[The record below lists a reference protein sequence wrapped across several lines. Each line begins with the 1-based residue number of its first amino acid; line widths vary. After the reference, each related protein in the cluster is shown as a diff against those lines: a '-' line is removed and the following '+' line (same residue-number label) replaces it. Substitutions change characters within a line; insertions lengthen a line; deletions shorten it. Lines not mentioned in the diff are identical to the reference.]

1 MIATVALVKLLG
13 YVVLLLWGTRMVQ
26 SGVVRAFGTSL
37 RRVIGRM
44 LRNRFAAVGAG
55 LAVTALLQSS
65 TATAMMTT
73 SLAAEGMVAL
83 VPALAVMLGANI
95 GTALVVKALSFDVS
109 WVAPLLLVVG
119 YFAFRHGRKGTVHD
133 LGRVGIGL
141 GLMLLGLHQLI
152 VTIQPVET
160 APVLQTLLSALT
172 REPLL
177 DLALAAVLT
186 CAAHSSVA
194 IVLLIAALAAG
205 NVVTP
210 VVAIALVLGANI
222 GGAIPPVL
230 EAARTDPASRRLPVG
245 NLVFRAIGCV
255 VALPVAHP
263 IADVLRY
270 AGPDPAAVTINFHI
284 AFNVALAAIFVWLL
298 DPAAHLL
305 VRAMPER
312 QKKGGDIAW
321 PLYLDEAALDTPY
334 LALTNASR
342 EALRVADLVDIMLRR
357 LLPAISG
364 DDADAIKELARIGKA
379 LDRLQESLKAYLTQL
394 GTDGLSEADARRHGL
409 TLDFAV
415 NLGHAGDIIERSLA
429 ATVSRKAKRSILLSP
444 EDEADLRSFHERV
457 VEDLGLAA
465 STFMTEDTRSARRLL
480 DAKRYLNA
488 MERAAAR
495 RHLARLEADH
505 PGGIEASTLHLAILR
520 DLRRVNSHVA
530 AVAYDVLG
538 LTDESVAD
546 SPEDA
551 QGDFA
556 AGQSSEGTEPIA
568 AGGDID
574 IRSPESRAR

>member
-1 MIATVALVKLLG
+1 MVATVALVKLLG

-26 SGVVRAFGTSL
+26 SGIVRAFGTSL

-55 LAVTALLQSS
+55 LAITALLQSS

-95 GTALVVKALSFDVS
+95 GTALVVKVLSFDVS

-119 YFAFRHGRKGTVHD
+119 YFAFRHGRKGMVHD

-160 APVLQTLLSALT
+160 APVLETLLAALT

-177 DLALAAVLT
+177 DLLLAAMLT

-194 IVLLIAALAAG
+194 IVLLIAALAEG

-230 EAARTDPASRRLPVG
+230 EAARADPASRRLPVG
-245 NLVFRAIGCV
+245 NLVFRAIGCI
-255 VALPVAHP
+255 VALPIARP
-263 IADVLRY
+263 IADVLRH
-270 AGPDPAAVTINFHI
+270 AGPDPAAVTVNFHI

-298 DPAAHLL
+298 GPGARLL

-312 QKKGGDIAW
+312 QKKGGDTAR

-342 EALRVADLVDIMLRR
+342 EALRIADLVDIMLRR

-364 DDADAIKELARIGKA
+364 DDADAIKELARNGKG

-394 GTDGLSEADARRHGL
+394 GTDGLSESDTRRHGL

-429 ATVSRKAKRSILLSP
+429 ATVSRKVKRGISLSP
-444 EDEADLRSFHERV
+444 EDEADLQSFHGRV
-457 VEDLGLAA
+457 LEDLSVAA
-465 STFMTEDTRSARRLL
+465 STFMTEDARSARRLL

-488 MERAAAR
+488 LERAAAR
-495 RHLARLEADH
+495 RHLARLEANQ
-505 PGGIEASTLHLAILR
+505 PGSIEASTLHLAILR

-530 AVAYDVLG
+530 TVAYDVLG
-538 LTDESVAD
+538 LTDENVAD
-546 SPEDA
+546 GFEDA
-551 QGDFA
+551 PGDFA
-556 AGQSSEGTEPIA
+556 AEQSLEGTEPTVA
-568 AGGDID
+568 VSDTD
-574 IRSPESRAR
+574 IRSSEPPVR